1 MLWQLPYGKRKA
13 KYNKKDIML
22 LTIVVFASNSMM
34 TWNAEDPVPEGMGM
48 VTWYSAQDR
57 LSLV

>member
-1 MLWQLPYGKRKA
+1 MQLT
-13 KYNKKDIML
+13 M
-22 LTIVVFASNSMM
+22 VVSASNSMM
-34 TWNAEDPVPEGMGM
+34 TRKAEDPVPEGMGM